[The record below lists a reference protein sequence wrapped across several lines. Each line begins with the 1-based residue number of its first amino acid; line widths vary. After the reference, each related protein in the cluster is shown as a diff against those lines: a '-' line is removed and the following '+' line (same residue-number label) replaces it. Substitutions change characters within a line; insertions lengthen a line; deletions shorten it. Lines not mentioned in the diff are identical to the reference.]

1 MGSFTIMP
9 EGCRWTEY
17 DDGHITDAQTVYSLH
32 AHWYKPG
39 TRIAIRDNDNGQTW
53 IFTRTH
59 DENGQPLIIDS
70 L

>member
-32 AHWYKPG
+32 AHCDP
-39 TRIAIRDNDNGQTW
+39 
-53 IFTRTH
+53 
-59 DENGQPLIIDS
+59 
-70 L
+70 